1 MLSETNYPNAQ
12 VHHLSVAQLV
22 QLYQQ
27 DHHPLH
33 LSELYKR
40 FFDRVYRYCLNLSK
54 DQEVALDLTQDV
66 FLKIAEHLDE
76 LRNPE
81 LFPAWLFRI
90 AHNQFINH
98 AKAATQASHFAA
110 STTEERE
117 DPEEQELALE
127 RERLLERMQGILEQI
142 PPMDRELLL
151 ARYFHKEPIQRLEAR
166 YGLSESAIK
175 MRLSRARQRMA
186 RLCC

>member
-1 MLSETNYPNAQ
+1 MLSKTNYPNAQ

-22 QLYQQ
+22 QLYQK
-27 DHHPLH
+27 DHQPLI

-40 FFDRVYRYCLNLSK
+40 FFDRVYRYCLNLCK

-90 AHNQFINH
+90 AHNRFINYVKST
-98 AKAATQASHFAA
+98 ALASHFAA
-110 STTEERE
+110 LATEERD
-117 DPEEQELALE
+117 DPEERELALE
-127 RERLLERMQGILEQI
+127 REHLLDRMQGLLEQM

-151 ARYFHKEPIQRLEAR
+151 ARYFHKESIQLLEAR